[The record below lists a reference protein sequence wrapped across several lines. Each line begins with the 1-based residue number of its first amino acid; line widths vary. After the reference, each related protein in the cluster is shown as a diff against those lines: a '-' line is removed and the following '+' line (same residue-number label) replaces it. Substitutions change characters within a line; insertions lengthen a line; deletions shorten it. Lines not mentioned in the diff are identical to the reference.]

1 MLKRF
6 SLPFLSSQDE
16 RHPKEAFLSVFI
28 YDYFS
33 ALCRGK
39 MPSGWLGA
47 TQGEEGG
54 RHSCLWQ
61 GCLWNWG
68 GQSGQCKQADSGLC
82 SRRPAGPGPAFQE
95 GLVLSRGCLLS
106 SPLAIAMG
114 LPAASSWTSAAWP
127 QSMCGPG
134 QLELQLCCFL

>member
-1 MLKRF
+1 M
-6 SLPFLSSQDE
+6 
-16 RHPKEAFLSVFI
+16 FI

-47 TQGEEGG
+47 TQGEEGQALMSLAGLPVELG
-54 RHSCLWQ
+54 RSEWPA
-61 GCLWNWG
+61 
-68 GQSGQCKQADSGLC
+68 QAGRQWAVLLEAGW
-82 SRRPAGPGPAFQE
+82 AGPCLPGGPRAFP
-95 GLVLSRGCLLS
+95 GLS
-106 SPLAIAMG
+106 SVQPVVLGAIAMG
-114 LPAASSWTSAAWP
+114 LPAASSWTPAAWP